1 MSAAANNPAKDGQR
15 ANLFGRIRDA
25 LGADANR
32 ADYEDGRIR
41 AVADRLGFHPRGPQ
55 PARSVGAGEHDEAHR
70 HRLFVAKAFEAA
82 ATVELLASRA
92 ELPQAIARYLRQ
104 NNLPPRLRLA
114 PGAGL
119 DALDWAST
127 PMLEISSGASD
138 GSDPA
143 SLTTPFAAIAETGT
157 LMLVSGETSPVTLAF
172 LPETHFVL
180 MRKDQIAGTLE
191 AAFDRLR
198 AAHGNTMPR
207 AINFVTGPS
216 RSADIEQTLQMGA
229 HGPKRLHIL
238 LVDE

>member
-1 MSAAANNPAKDGQR
+1 MSGAADNPGNEGAR
-15 ANLFGRIRDA
+15 AGLFGRIREA
-25 LGADANR
+25 LGADNK
-32 ADYEDGRIR
+32 DGRVK
-41 AVADRLGFHPRGPQ
+41 AVAGRLAAHPRGPQ
-55 PARSVGAGEHDEAHR
+55 PARSVGAGDHDDAHR
-70 HRLFVAKAFEAA
+70 HRLFVEKALEAA
-82 ATVELLASRA
+82 ASVEPLSSRA
-92 ELPQAIARYLRQ
+92 EVPQAIARYLRQ

-119 DALDWAST
+119 DALDWASA
-127 PMLEISSGASD
+127 PMLEISAGASD

-143 SLTTPFAAIAETGT
+143 SLTMPFAAIAETGT
-157 LMLVSGETSPVTLAF
+157 LMLVSGATSPVTLAF

-180 MRKDQIAGTLE
+180 MRKDQITGTLE

-198 AAHGNTMPR
+198 AAHGNAMPR

-238 LVDE
+238 LLDE

>member
-1 MSAAANNPAKDGQR
+1 MSRGAR
-15 ANLFGRIRDA
+15 AGLFERIRDA
-25 LGADANR
+25 LGADAG
-32 ADYEDGRIR
+32 ADALREKS
-41 AVADRLGFHPRGPQ
+41 VTDRLAAHPRGPQ
-55 PARSVGAGEHDEAHR
+55 PARSDGDNAHR
-70 HRLFVAKAFEAA
+70 YRLFVEKALEAA
-82 ATVELLASRA
+82 ASVEPLSSRA
-92 ELPQAIARYLRQ
+92 DVPQAIARYLRQ

-114 PGAGL
+114 PDVGF
-119 DALDWAST
+119 DTLDWASA
-127 PMLEISSGASD
+127 PMLEVSSGPSD

-143 SLTTPFAAIAETGT
+143 SLTMPFAAIAETGT
-157 LMLVSGETSPVTLAF
+157 LMLVSGATSPVTLAF

-180 MRKDQIAGTLE
+180 MHKDQITGTLE

-198 AAHGNTMPR
+198 ATHGNKMPR